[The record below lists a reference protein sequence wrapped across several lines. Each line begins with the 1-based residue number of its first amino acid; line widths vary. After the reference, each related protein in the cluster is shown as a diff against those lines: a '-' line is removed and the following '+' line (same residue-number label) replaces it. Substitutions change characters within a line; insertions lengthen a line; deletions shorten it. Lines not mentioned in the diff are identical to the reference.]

1 MEGSKKQNFIKI
13 NCETLA
19 DLYTHPRGNLEEEK
33 YI

>member
-13 NCETLA
+13 NCEPLTA
-19 DLYTHPRGNLEEEK
+19 LYTHPRGNLVEEK